1 MDLDQE
7 KQTLG
12 ETLRKLSAKSP
23 APIITIFVRHA
34 ASCKYRGDEFCKRC
48 NCRKHFRWTQ
58 NGVQHRRK
66 AGTRSWAEAEDNKR
80 RLEDQLAGRVTT
92 VPVSDGGQ
100 PFREA
105 IKAFITEKEIAD
117 IDRPQRN
124 RYQTELDRF
133 ADFCESS
140 SVFVVQR
147 VTQEMVNAYKAT
159 WPGVYGSTYTRR
171 QVQIRLLS
179 FLRFC
184 AYSKW
189 LDRVPRMASIKITE
203 PPTESLTDDEYN
215 AVLAAAPLEFPDEL
229 GVKIAVII
237 QLMRWSGLAVRDASN
252 LRRAE
257 ILKRDGFY
265 AIQRKRQKI
274 LAAHGADKAAFVY
287 IPIPEEIGELLNSVA
302 NGNPEYV
309 FFDAG
314 ANKGKDLSHFSKNVS
329 EYISAVF
336 ARAKVHSEG
345 HMVSH
350 RLRDTFAVDL
360 LVKGVPLEEVSKLLG
375 HSSVVTTEKHYSR
388 WIKGRQDR
396 LDSLVRAT
404 WKKSL
409 D

>member
-1 MDLDQE
+1 
-7 KQTLG
+7 
-12 ETLRKLSAKSP
+12 
-23 APIITIFVRHA
+23 
-34 ASCKYRGDEFCKRC
+34 
-48 NCRKHFRWTQ
+48 
-58 NGVQHRRK
+58 VQHRRK